1 MRLIRTLLTA
11 FAFAMFSLA
20 VYPVYGHAFGQRYDL
35 PIPLGYF
42 LIGAAAAVALSFV
55 VIGMFVQKGRERFTY
70 PRLNLLEVPLV
81 GAVLTS
87 GVAGVV
93 VRTLSVA
100 VFMLLLLTGFLGTNR
115 PIDNL
120 SPTFIWII
128 WWVGMGYIAALL
140 GNVWMFVNPWKIT
153 FEWFQRISGQSGDD
167 DEDDEEALFR
177 YPEGLDVWPALL
189 LFFSNP
195 WKITFEWFQRI
206 SGQSGDDDED
216 DEEALF
222 RYPEGLDVWPA
233 LLLFFLFAWSENVF
247 TGAFR
252 PFTLSVMVAL
262 YSLITWAG
270 MAAFGKHTW
279 LRHGE
284 VFSVLFSLFARFS
297 PTEVRVVDKS
307 VCAGCHF
314 ECSLKAECI
323 DCIDCYECY
332 ERADD
337 ESRELNLRPFAVGL
351 AVKHHISIAMAAFV
365 ILTLATVSFDGF
377 QDTETWASW
386 RADLLTITTTDVVDT
401 LGLSVAPLLFA
412 CVYVAFCWGVRL
424 MSGDSGDFGSL
435 TSAFVFSL
443 VPIALAYNIAHF
455 VTLLLI
461 QGQLIIPLASD
472 PFGFGWDIFGSA
484 GYNVNLNIISAKAVW
499 FISLAAIVLGHV
511 ISVYLAH
518 LTSLRLSDR
527 APNAL
532 RGQIPMLA
540 LMVLYTVSSLW
551 IIGQPIV
558 N

>member
-1 MRLIRTLLTA
+1 MRMTRVLAAVSALAIF
-11 FAFAMFSLA
+11 FAVVSPA
-20 VYPVYGHAFGQRYDL
+20 YGHAFGQRYDL
-35 PIPLGYF
+35 PIPLSYF
-42 LIGAAAAVALSFV
+42 LIGAAATVALSFV
-55 VIGMFVQKGRERFTY
+55 VIGMFVQKGRESFSY
-70 PRLNLLEVPLV
+70 PRLNLLRVPVV
-81 GAVLTS
+81 GAVLSSRIAATLIR
-87 GVAGVV
+87 A
-93 VRTLSVA
+93 LSVA
-100 VFMLLLLTGFLGTNR
+100 VFLLLLLTGFIGTNR

-128 WWVGMGYIAALL
+128 WWVGMGYVAALL

-153 FEWFQRISGQSGDD
+153 FEWFQRIGGQPEAGD
-167 DEDDEEALFR
+167 EA
-177 YPEGLDVWPALL
+177 P
-189 LFFSNP
+189 
-195 WKITFEWFQRI
+195 
-206 SGQSGDDDED
+206 
-216 DEEALF
+216 F

-252 PFTLSVMVAL
+252 PFTLSVMVVL
-262 YSLITWAG
+262 YSIITWVG

-284 VFSVLFSLFARFS
+284 AFTVLFGLFARFS
-297 PTEVRVVDKS
+297 PTEVRVEDRS
-307 VCAGCHF
+307 VCDRCDS
-314 ECSLKAECI
+314 ECSLEPECV
-323 DCIDCYECY
+323 DCYDCY
-332 ERADD
+332 ERAGS
-337 ESRELNLRPFAVGL
+337 ESKELNLRPFAVGL
-351 AVKHHISIAMAAFV
+351 AIKRHISVAMAAFV

-401 LGLSVAPLLFA
+401 LGLSIAPLLFA
-412 CVYVAFCWGVRL
+412 LVYVIFCWGVRL
-424 MSGDSGDFGSL
+424 MSGDRGDFGSL
-435 TSAFVFSL
+435 ATAFVFSL

-484 GYNVNLNIISAKAVW
+484 DYSVNLEIISAKAVW

-532 RGQIPMLA
+532 RGQVPMLI